1 MSCDLELANENEWCE
16 RKHFCCVTVR
26 VYYHSL
32 LAIGNFFPYFKYLSC
47 GDFHELC

>member
-1 MSCDLELANENEWCE
+1 MSFDLELGSESDRCKN
-16 RKHFCCVTVR
+16 KHFSYMTVR

-32 LAIGNFFPYFKYLSC
+32 VAMANFVPYFKYLSC